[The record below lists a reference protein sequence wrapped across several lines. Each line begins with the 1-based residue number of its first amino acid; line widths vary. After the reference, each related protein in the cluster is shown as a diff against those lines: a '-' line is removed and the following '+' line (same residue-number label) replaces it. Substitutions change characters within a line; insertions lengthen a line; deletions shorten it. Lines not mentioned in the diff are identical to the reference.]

1 MIIRTLKYRSPFGKI
16 PIETNHVIGHE
27 AIAELTSLMHRY
39 LKQAKLGAKSNQEIL
54 NNFYKMV
61 DELKNPS
68 TKEFSQAARNTAQD
82 LYDYL
87 KKEMGSRQ
95 IVDDREL
102 QW

>member
-1 MIIRTLKYRSPFGKI
+1 
-16 PIETNHVIGHE
+16 
-27 AIAELTSLMHRY
+27 MHRY